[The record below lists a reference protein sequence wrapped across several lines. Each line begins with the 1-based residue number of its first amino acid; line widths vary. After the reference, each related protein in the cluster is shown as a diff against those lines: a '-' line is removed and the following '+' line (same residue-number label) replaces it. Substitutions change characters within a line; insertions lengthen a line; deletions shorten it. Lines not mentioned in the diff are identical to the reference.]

1 MSSLNKTIRS
11 MYENVEPQDDGEYN
25 YEGDMA
31 KNQLR
36 TVMDAA
42 QELHDMIG
50 ENDNLPEW
58 VQSKI
63 TKSMDYIDTVRD
75 YLKSKAQEEKDN
87 G

>member
-1 MSSLNKTIRS
+1 MKSLNTTIRG

-36 TVMDAA
+36 TVVDAA
-42 QELHDMIG
+42 QEL
-50 ENDNLPEW
+50 
-58 VQSKI
+58 I

-75 YLKSKAQEEKDN
+75 YMKSKAQEEKEN